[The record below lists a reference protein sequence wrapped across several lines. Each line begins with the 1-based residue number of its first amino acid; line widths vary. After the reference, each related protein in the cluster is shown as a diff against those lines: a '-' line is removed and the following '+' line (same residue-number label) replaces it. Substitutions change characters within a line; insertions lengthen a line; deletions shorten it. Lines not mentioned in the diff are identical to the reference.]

1 MSEKKSKWKSF
12 IADVSWFIKE
22 IFKIY
27 SSQSSYFSK
36 KRIESGIAFVIA
48 EWGMIY
54 YMISKIDTL
63 SSVEL
68 FTWASIQF
76 CAAGYIISQIQKE
89 KSGASYNTT
98 TAEPEPVKEE

>member
-63 SSVEL
+63 RNQY
-68 FTWASIQF
+68 A
-76 CAAGYIISQIQKE
+76 
-89 KSGASYNTT
+89 KSKT
-98 TAEPEPVKEE
+98 

>member
-22 IFKIY
+22 IINIY
-27 SSQSSYFSK
+27 SNKSSYFSK
-36 KRIESGIAFVIA
+36 KRIESGIAFIIA

-54 YMISKIDTL
+54 YFINKIDTIGAA
-63 SSVEL
+63 EL

-76 CAAGYIISQIQKE
+76 FVAGYIISKIEKE
-89 KSGASYNTT
+89 KTGDSTET
-98 TAEPEPVKEE
+98 ETEEVK

>member
-89 KSGASYNTT
+89 KRVASYDTT
-98 TAEPEPVKEE
+98 TAEPEPVKEG

>member
-1 MSEKKSKWKSF
+1 MAEKKSKWKSF
-12 IADVSWFIKE
+12 VADVSWFFKE

-36 KRIESGIAFVIA
+36 KRIESGIAFIIA

-54 YMISKIDTL
+54 YMMSKIDTL

-89 KSGASYNTT
+89 KCGASDDT

>member
-76 CAAGYIISQIQKE
+76 CAAGYIINQIQKE
-89 KSGASYNTT
+89 KRVASYDTT
-98 TAEPEPVKEE
+98 TVEPEPVKEE